1 MDFKVRAHSIQL
13 SGEDR
18 EYAEKKIGKAVQQ
31 ILGSAGNSVDVEI
44 SNLDNGKGAPLSR
57 VKVNVYVPHAK
68 AISVH
73 EDNPD
78 VRAAIDV
85 AADKI
90 WRAVK
95 RVKQKRRDSRHSRGG
110 APAAP
115 PVDLA
120 EQTFSG
126 EEDPSAI
133 SAERLPIAPLPG

>member
-13 SGEDR
+13 TDEDR
-18 EYAEKKIGKAVQQ
+18 DYAEKKIGKAVQK
-31 ILGSAGNSVDVEI
+31 ILGTAGNSVDVEI

-57 VKVNVYVPHAK
+57 VKVNVHIPHAK
-68 AISVH
+68 SISVH
-73 EDNPD
+73 VDDPE
-78 VRAAIDV
+78 VKAGIDI

-95 RVKQKRRDSRHSRGG
+95 RVRQKRRDSRHHNG
-110 APAAP
+110 P
-115 PVDLA
+115 PTLEPDLA
-120 EQTFSG
+120 EQTLSG

>member
-13 SGEDR
+13 TDEDR
-18 EYAEKKIGKAVQQ
+18 DYAEKKIGKAVQK
-31 ILGSAGNSVDVEI
+31 ILGTAGNSVDVEI

-68 AISVH
+68 SISVH
-73 EDNPD
+73 VDNPE
-78 VRAAIDV
+78 VKAAIDI

-95 RVKQKRRDSRHSRGG
+95 RVRQKRRDSRRVGG
-110 APAAP
+110 PITMEDP
-115 PVDLA
+115 A
-120 EQTFSG
+120 EQTLSG
-126 EEDPSAI
+126 EDDPAAI